1 MRSQALTESSY
12 AVRVSLVSPRFF
24 SYVRLCRRPVSV
36 SSVPM
41 GYSAAARAVRPQR
54 MQGI

>member
-24 SYVRLCRRPVSV
+24 RYVRLCRRPVSV

-41 GYSAAARAVRPQR
+41 GYSAAARAVRP
-54 MQGI
+54 